1 MTPEE
6 KTALRQ
12 ATETIADI
20 LYNNTPEAQVQDF
33 EGIEL
38 ALRQHWLK
46 TLGPELAQKFC
57 PQHRDD
63 KRTQA
68 SGAKLHWVGDPD
80 EKPG

>member
-12 ATETIADI
+12 AAETIADI
-20 LYNNTPEAQVQDF
+20 LYTNTPEEQVQDF

-38 ALRQHWLK
+38 ALRDHWLK

-57 PQHRDD
+57 QQQRNDE
-63 KRTQA
+63 RT
-68 SGAKLHWVGDPD
+68 
-80 EKPG
+80 